1 MVASSTERKHS
12 ETTAVIETDGL
23 SKRYRKGILAL
34 NQLTLSVQKGEI
46 FGYLGPNGAGKT
58 TTIRLLLDLIRPS
71 AGSARIF
78 GLDVRAGSIPLHR
91 RIGYLPGELSLWDG
105 LTGRQTIHYFARL
118 RGLTDL
124 REVDILA
131 ERLQFDPDKKVRT
144 YSTGNKRKLGLILA
158 LMGKPDLLIL
168 DEPTSGLDPLIQQA
182 FYDLMREVRAEGRT
196 VFLSSHVLS
205 EVQLICDR
213 VGILRRGELKA
224 VQRIDELTKTNFR
237 HVDVQFADA
246 IELSRL
252 SLEYA
257 RGLERDPAAPDR
269 KLRFQ
274 WHGPIDPLL
283 RALTAVGASIADLR
297 IQEPTLED
305 IFLTFY
311 QDEPIVRNGRNGGRY
326 APDAQM
332 AGDAQKGAHGS

>member
-1 MVASSTERKHS
+1 MMSSSHQGIRS
-12 ETTAVIETDGL
+12 ESVAVIETDGL
-23 SKRYRKGILAL
+23 SKAYRRGTFAL
-34 NQLTLSVQKGEI
+34 KRLTLSVQSGEI

-78 GLDVRAGSIPLHR
+78 GLDVRAEAIAVHR

-105 LTGRQTIHYFARL
+105 LTGWQTIRYFARL

-131 ERLQFDPDKKVRT
+131 ERLQFDPGKKVRT

-168 DEPTSGLDPLIQQA
+168 DEPTTGLDPLIQQT
-182 FYDLMREVRAEGRT
+182 FYDLMCEARAEGRT
-196 VFLSSHVLS
+196 VFLSSHILS
-205 EVQLICDR
+205 EVQTICDR

-224 VQRIDELTKTNFR
+224 VQRIDELTKASFR
-237 HVDVQFADA
+237 HVDIQFADA
-246 IELSRL
+246 VDLAQL
-252 SLEYA
+252 HLEHV
-257 RGLERDPAAPDR
+257 RGLERDPAAPDHR
-269 KLRFQ
+269 LRFQ
-274 WHGPIDPLL
+274 WHGPIDRLL
-283 RALTAVGASIADLR
+283 RALTAADVTVADLR

-311 QDEPIVRNGRNGGRY
+311 QDEPGVSNGRSGNRHM
-326 APDAQM
+326 PEAQA
-332 AGDAQKGAHGS
+332 AGNAQKGAH

>member
-1 MVASSTERKHS
+1 MVLSSTTAGIE
-12 ETTAVIETDGL
+12 TAVIKTDGL
-23 SKRYRKGILAL
+23 SKSYRKGSLAL
-34 NQLTLSVQKGEI
+34 NRLTLSVQQGEI

-78 GLDVRAGSIPLHR
+78 GLDVRADAIAIHR
-91 RIGYLPGELSLWDG
+91 RIGYLPGELNLWDG
-105 LTGRQTIHYFARL
+105 LTGWQTIHYFARL

-124 REVDILA
+124 REVDALA
-131 ERLQFDPDKKVRT
+131 ERLQFDPEKKVRT

-168 DEPTSGLDPLIQQA
+168 DEPTSGLDPLIQQT
-182 FYDLMREVRAEGRT
+182 FYELMREVRAEGRT

-205 EVQLICDR
+205 EVQTICDR

-224 VQRIDELTKTNFR
+224 VQRVDDLTKTNFR
-237 HVDVQFADA
+237 HVDVQFADGVDLA
-246 IELSRL
+246 RL
-252 SLEYA
+252 NLEYA
-257 RGLERDPAAPDR
+257 RGLERDPSAPDR
-269 KLRFQ
+269 RLRFQ

-283 RALTAVGASIADLR
+283 RALTAAGASVADLR

-311 QDEPIVRNGRNGGRY
+311 QDEPGVRNGRSGGRSITHTH
-326 APDAQM
+326 ASHDDQR
-332 AGDAQKGAHGS
+332 GAHRS